1 MTVLLGLWFSLA
13 IGVSDY
19 FGGYVTRRSHA
30 FATVANAAMAG
41 TVVAAVMLVVVP
53 SEYDSRSLLMGLAS
67 GAALGF
73 ALSAMYRGLTLSSA
87 AVVSPIVA
95 VLAAAIPVGWDVATG
110 GAMPGLA
117 VLGAAVAMIGLVFT
131 TVSAVCHPFPA
142 PLSSVLAPTAGALG
156 CCSGRAE
163 RRSLHVSIS
172 LLSTAKRSPQISI
185 SWLMRLRII
194 PVLTSSVAVSTSG
207 IR

>member
-131 TVSAVCHPFPA
+131 TYHGIWIAPQATDYPSIIPSLLAVSGVIGVPGFSKFRAVKQ
-142 PLSSVLAPTAGALG
+142 
-156 CCSGRAE
+156 
-163 RRSLHVSIS
+163 RRSRRQFKMGRTLATRWV
-172 LLSTAKRSPQISI
+172 R
-185 SWLMRLRII
+185 
-194 PVLTSSVAVSTSG
+194 
-207 IR
+207 